1 MLMREV
7 TENVSELRVPRTGS
21 PEEKEAPKNADG
33 FLKGL
38 LAFLRL

>member
-1 MLMREV
+1 MREV
-7 TENVSELRVPRTGS
+7 AENVSALGVPGTGS
-21 PEEKEAPKNADG
+21 AEENADG